1 MTLEELQ
8 AKREEILKAI
18 GIARVQFGDRSLQY
32 VEDKKRELAL
42 IDEEIAKAAATK
54 STRHIRSATAKG
66 LYLHCD
72 SLDFGMELEAFRGCH
87 ADMTSDLGGPG
98 F

>member
-32 VEDKKRELAL
+32 VEDKKRELSL
-42 IDEEIAKAAATK
+42 IDEEIAKAGSAK
-54 STRHIRSATAKG
+54 VTRHIRIATAKG
-66 LYLHCD
+66 L
-72 SLDFGMELEAFRGCH
+72 
-87 ADMTSDLGGPG
+87 
-98 F
+98 

>member
-42 IDEEIAKAAATK
+42 IDEEIAKAGSTK
-54 STRHIRSATAKG
+54 ITRHIRIATAKG
-66 LYLHCD
+66 L
-72 SLDFGMELEAFRGCH
+72 
-87 ADMTSDLGGPG
+87 
-98 F
+98 